1 MGLLDIDQVQADAIL
16 AMQLRTLTRM
26 NRDKIV
32 AEHEELQRK
41 IADYIDILAK
51 PERQRKIIGDEL
63 DEIVAK
69 YGDDRRTKILPFSG
83 EMNVEDLIA
92 EENVVVTVTHSG
104 FIKRTKADEYRS
116 QHRGGK
122 GIKGTKLREDDV
134 VDHFFLTS
142 THNWLLF
149 FTNKGRVYRIK
160 PTSCPRARATP
171 RASTWPTCCSSRL
184 MSPSRPCCPSRTTRW
199 PSIWCSPPVPARS
212 RRPRWPSTIPR
223 ARAA

>member
-1 MGLLDIDQVQADAIL
+1 
-16 AMQLRTLTRM
+16 MQLRTLTRM

-92 EENVVVTVTHSG
+92 EENVVVTVTHPASLSAP
-104 FIKRTKADEYRS
+104 RPTNTAP
-116 QHRGGK
+116 
-122 GIKGTKLREDDV
+122 
-134 VDHFFLTS
+134 S
-142 THNWLLF
+142 TAA
-149 FTNKGRVYRIK
+149 
-160 PTSCPRARATP
+160 ARAS
-171 RASTWPTCCSSRL
+171 RA
-184 MSPSRPCCPSRTTRW
+184 PSCARTTW
-199 PSIWCSPPVPARS
+199 WITSS
-212 RRPRWPSTIPR
+212 
-223 ARAA
+223 